1 MLSDALLKF
10 LAIGCSLYFT
20 TGVSAVLGAVVG
32 VIMWLMGI
40 VEPKAIPVCIVFAI
54 IGGIILLIIAK
65 LDN

>member
-1 MLSDALLKF
+1 MLSDILFKLL
-10 LAIGCSLYFT
+10 ASGCCLYCIA
-20 TGVSAVLGAVVG
+20 GVSAVLGAVVG

-54 IGGIILLIIAK
+54 IGGIVLLIIAK